1 MNSRAAD
8 KAEKL
13 AEDIQA
19 NGAAEQERLKAFA
32 NRAERI
38 VREGAGEL
46 KDRAGEFSGR
56 ARDYADEFR
65 GRAREY
71 ADEFRGRAHDYY
83 DEAQDRFD
91 VAQRYLVER
100 VQERPIA
107 STLAAVGVGVVLGLL
122 LAGGRRR

>member
-1 MNSRAAD
+1 MNAPAD

-13 AEDIQA
+13 AHDIQA

-38 VREGAGEL
+38 VREGAEDL
-46 KDRAGEFSGR
+46 KDRA
-56 ARDYADEFR
+56 DELR

-71 ADEFRGRAHDYY
+71 AEEFRGRAHDYY

-100 VQERPIA
+100 VQERPVA
-107 STLAAVGVGVVLGLL
+107 ATLCAVGVGVVLGLL